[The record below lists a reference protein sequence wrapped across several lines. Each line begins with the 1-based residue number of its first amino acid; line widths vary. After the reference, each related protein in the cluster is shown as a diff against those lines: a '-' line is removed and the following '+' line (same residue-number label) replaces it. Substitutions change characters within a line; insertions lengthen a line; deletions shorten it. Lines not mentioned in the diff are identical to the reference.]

1 MPKFP
6 ALFYKTLSIF
16 RSRAPLG
23 LVRDLNRHN
32 DSARQSLSALAN
44 TQKNDP
50 QNTLNELLEA
60 KIRLRAAYD
69 LSFDALTMSDDSGFV
84 DCNTAALA
92 LFGCASIE
100 EFCRY
105 FPSDLSP
112 ATQACG
118 TDSKTLSQHYIDL
131 TLKQGSCRFQWLHQR
146 ANNGIVFETEVLL
159 SSLEIDGK
167 TIIQGVHC
175 DLTARKKLASTL
187 AHRKKKNKA
196 LKNALYEQKLL
207 QELNSRTSKIFEH
220 TPGMVFEFCLT
231 ADGHTRLPFASLGIE
246 SIYELTAEQVKDD
259 AAAVFARI
267 HPDDLAQVSA
277 SIQESA
283 RSMQALH
290 LEYRV
295 NLPQKGLRWLLNLA
309 SPEKQDDGSIIW
321 YGLNSDITARKQ
333 LEAALIQ
340 ANILQEATFNSAIFS
355 SIATDAQGVIQIFN
369 KGAQNMLGYSGA
381 EIINKMTPAYFSD
394 HQELTLRAKTL
405 SMVYGVPITP
415 GFETMVYKASREIHD
430 IYELT
435 YIHKDGHPIPAL
447 VSITALRDAT
457 ETIIGYLLIAT
468 DHTEQKAAKLQL
480 KTLSLAIEQSNSV
493 VMITDLNANIEYVNQ
508 AFINSSGYPRE
519 DIIGQSASLLKSG
532 KTPQA
537 TIEAMW
543 TALHDGTTWHGE
555 LINKNKWG
563 EESIQRTWITPIRQ
577 DNQIISHYLSVTE
590 DVTERK
596 KTEATLIKLSMA
608 LEQSQSSVMITD
620 LDSNIEYVNQAFVNS
635 TGYSKEE
642 IIGQKPT
649 LFKTGKT
656 TSATY
661 DEMWTTLL
669 AGNAWQ
675 GEVINVNKQ
684 GEEFIE
690 LTWISPIHQNDG
702 SISHY
707 LGVKEDITQRK
718 KTEALLLAAKEKAE
732 KLAKTKSQFLSNMSH
747 EIRTPM
753 NAIIGFSELAL
764 FDEMPTKTRTYLQD
778 INSASNHLL
787 TILNDILDLSKIEA
801 ACMSITLAPFQL
813 NIIVL
818 SIHNLLI
825 KAAQTKCLSLT
836 LNIAKNIPDKLIGD
850 SVRLRQ
856 VLVNLLGNA
865 IKFTQH
871 GLVELNISL
880 QQLTATEARLL
891 FSVIDTGIGI
901 SALQQDKLFQPFSQ
915 VDDGFSR
922 NFEGTGLGLTISQ
935 DLVQLMGGSIKL
947 DSNVDLGSCFS
958 FELTLALDLATIES
972 PLTPAMTLNP
982 EALSGIRILVA
993 EDDAFN
999 QKIITQ
1005 VLEKF
1010 GASIVLANNG
1020 LEALAALEQERF
1032 DIVLMDLHMP
1042 SMNGYEATLAIRK
1055 QARYAQLPVITL
1067 SASVTDEEKQR
1078 CLATGM
1084 NDFIG
1089 KPINKIELLAT
1100 LEQWLKR

>member
-1 MPKFP
+1 MLNFP
-6 ALFYKTLSIF
+6 ALFYKTLSNF
-16 RSRAPLG
+16 RYRAPIS

-32 DSARQSLSALAN
+32 DSARQPLSVLEN
-44 TQKNDP
+44 TEKDDHKN
-50 QNTLNELLEA
+50 TFNE
-60 KIRLRAAYD
+60 IRLRAAYD
-69 LSFDALTMSDDSGFV
+69 LSFDALTMSDDSGFI
-84 DCNTAALA
+84 DCNTATLA
-92 LFGCASIE
+92 LFGCTSIE

-105 FPSDLSP
+105 QPSELSP
-112 ATQACG
+112 ETQACG
-118 TDSKTLSQHYIDL
+118 TDSKILSQHYIDI
-131 TLKQGSCRFQWLHQR
+131 TLKQGSCRFEWLHQR
-146 ANNGIVFETEVLL
+146 ANNSFVFETEVLL

-167 TIIQGVHC
+167 TFIQGVHH
-175 DLTARKKLASTL
+175 DLTERKKLIATL
-187 AHRKKKNKA
+187 ENKKKKNKA

-207 QELNSRTSKIFEH
+207 QELNCRTSKIFKH
-220 TPGMVFEFCLT
+220 TPGMVLEFCLS
-231 ADGHTRLPFASLGIE
+231 ADGHTSLPFASKGIE

-259 AAAVFARI
+259 ASAVFSRI
-267 HPDDLAQVSA
+267 HPDDLDQVSA

-283 RSMQALH
+283 RSMQAWH

-309 SPEKQDDGSIIW
+309 SPEKQEDGSIIW
-321 YGLNSDITARKQ
+321 YGLNSDISARKQ

-369 KGAQNMLGYSGA
+369 KGAQNMLGYSET
-381 EIINKMTPAYFSD
+381 EIINKITPAYFSD

-415 GFETMVYKASREIHD
+415 GFETLVYKASREIHD

-435 YIHKDGHPIPAL
+435 YIHKDGHCIPAL

-468 DHTEQKAAKLQL
+468 DHTEQKAAKRQL

-508 AFINSSGYPRE
+508 AFINSSGYPLE
-519 DIIGQSASLLKSG
+519 DIIGQNSSLLKSG
-532 KTPQA
+532 KTPKA

-543 TALHDGTTWHGE
+543 TALHNGTTWHGE

-590 DVTERK
+590 DITEHK

-620 LDSNIEYVNQAFVNS
+620 LDTNI
-635 TGYSKEE
+635 
-642 IIGQKPT
+642 
-649 LFKTGKT
+649 
-656 TSATY
+656 
-661 DEMWTTLL
+661 D
-669 AGNAWQ
+669 
-675 GEVINVNKQ
+675 
-684 GEEFIE
+684 
-690 LTWISPIHQNDG
+690 
-702 SISHY
+702 
-707 LGVKEDITQRK
+707 
-718 KTEALLLAAKEKAE
+718 LLLAAKEKAE
-732 KLAKTKSQFLSNMSH
+732 KLVKTKSQFLSNMSH

-764 FDEMPTKTRTYLQD
+764 FDEIPTKTRTYLQD
-778 INSASNHLL
+778 INTASNHLL
-787 TILNDILDLSKIEA
+787 TIINDILDLSKIEA
-801 ACMSITLAPFQL
+801 ACMSITPAPFQL
-813 NIIVL
+813 NIIAL

-825 KAAQTKCLSLT
+825 KTAQTKGLSLT

-856 VLVNLLGNA
+856 VLTNLLGNA

-871 GLVELNISL
+871 GSVALNISL
-880 QQLTATEARLL
+880 QQLTATDACLL
-891 FSVIDTGIGI
+891 FAITDTGMGI
-901 SALQQDKLFQPFSQ
+901 SIEQQDKLFKPFSQ

-922 NFEGTGLGLTISQ
+922 NFEGTGLGLVISQ
-935 DLVQLMGGSIKL
+935 DLVQLMGGNIKL
-947 DSNVDLGSCFS
+947 DSHVGLGSCFS

-972 PLTPAMTLNP
+972 VTPAISLNP
-982 EALSGIRILVA
+982 EALSGVRILVA

-999 QKIITQ
+999 QKVITQ
-1005 VLEKF
+1005 VLENF
-1010 GASIVLANNG
+1010 GARVVLANNG
-1020 LEALAALEQERF
+1020 LEALAALEQDRF
-1032 DIVLMDLHMP
+1032 DVVLMDLHMP
-1042 SMNGYEATLAIRK
+1042 RMNGYEATLAIRK
-1055 QARYAQLPVITL
+1055 QNCYAQLPVITL

-1078 CLATGM
+1078 CLTTGM
-1084 NDFIG
+1084 NAFVG
-1089 KPINKIELLAT
+1089 KPINKIELLTT